1 MAVLSWRTIKR
12 WAVRVILLAALL
24 SLPFAFGLSGQWRP
38 VGAPGQSVGVVRLS
52 GTIQSVIDDPL
63 GEGAGIEPVVAALTQ
78 ARKDKRVGAV
88 VVRINSPGGSAAASQ
103 EVHRAILKVREAGKP
118 VVVSM
123 ADIAA
128 SGGYYVAVA
137 ADRILANPSTITG
150 SIGVYAQFLD
160 LSELAAEY
168 GVKLHTVK
176 TGPYKD
182 IGNPTE
188 PFTESERQVIQAVV
202 EDSLDQFIAVIAEG
216 RNMSPDQVRRLAD
229 GRMYTGNQARDLG
242 LIDDFGGLEDA
253 VRLAAELAGIE
264 GEPNVIEFGRRRR
277 GLLQYLRVVASGL
290 LAQGSW
296 VEKGLVDLLRGE
308 APSLTIRY

>member
-1 MAVLSWRTIKR
+1 MAVLSWRTVKR
-12 WAVRVILLAALL
+12 WTVRVILAVALL
-24 SLPFAFGLSGQWRP
+24 SLPFAFGLSGEWRAG
-38 VGAPGQSVGVVRLS
+38 GAPGQSVGVVRLS
-52 GTIQSVIDDPL
+52 GPIQSVIDDPL
-63 GEGAGIEPVVAALTQ
+63 GERAGIEPVVAALAA
-78 ARKDKRVGAV
+78 AREDKRVGAV

-103 EVHRAILKVREAGKP
+103 EVHRAIRKVREAGKP

-160 LSELAAEY
+160 LSELAAEH
-168 GVKLHTVK
+168 GVKLQTVK

-188 PFTESERQVIQAVV
+188 PFTENERQVIQAVV
-202 EDSLDQFIAVIAEG
+202 EDSLVQFVAAIAEG
-216 RNMSPDQVRRLAD
+216 RNMSPEEVRRLAD
-229 GRMYTGNQARDLG
+229 GRIYTGNQARELG
-242 LIDDFGGLEDA
+242 LIDDFGGLDDA
-253 VRLAAELAGIE
+253 VELAAELAGID

-277 GLLQYLRVVASGL
+277 GLLQYLRVMASGL
-290 LAQGSW
+290 LSRGSF
-296 VEKGLVDLLRGE
+296 VEKGLLDLLKGE
-308 APSLTIRY
+308 VPSVTIRY